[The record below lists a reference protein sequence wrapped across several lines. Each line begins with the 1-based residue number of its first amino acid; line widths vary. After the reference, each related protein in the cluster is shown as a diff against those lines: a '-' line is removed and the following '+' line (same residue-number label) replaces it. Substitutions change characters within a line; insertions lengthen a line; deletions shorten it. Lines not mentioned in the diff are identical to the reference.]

1 MVGVTRV
8 NDPRILLILKIK
20 GGMCNK
26 QCYLRIGM
34 TGELEEIITSL
45 ITEQIN
51 DKKTMHDQYQIDVL
65 VNICTVLENISDTL
79 SKMYSNLL

>member
-1 MVGVTRV
+1 
-8 NDPRILLILKIK
+8 
-20 GGMCNK
+20 
-26 QCYLRIGM
+26 M

-51 DKKTMHDQYQIDVL
+51 DKKTMQDQYQIDVL

>member
-1 MVGVTRV
+1 
-8 NDPRILLILKIK
+8 
-20 GGMCNK
+20 
-26 QCYLRIGM
+26 M

-65 VNICTVLENISDTL
+65 VNICMVLENISDTL